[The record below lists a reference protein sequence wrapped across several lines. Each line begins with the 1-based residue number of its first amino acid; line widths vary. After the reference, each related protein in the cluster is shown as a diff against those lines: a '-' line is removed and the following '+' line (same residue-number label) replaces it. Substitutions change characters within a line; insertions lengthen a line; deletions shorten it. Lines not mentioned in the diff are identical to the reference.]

1 MSKRTTLKPFQSSP
15 KEGILGRLKPPQAP
29 PKEGMLRGLKPPQ
42 APPKEGMSCWDWDD
56 IVAFFTLLYI
66 IILKYHTLVQ
76 DLRIH

>member
-1 MSKRTTLKPFQSSP
+1 MSKRTTLKPVQP
-15 KEGILGRLKPPQAP
+15 LLKEGVLG
-29 PKEGMLRGLKPPQ
+29 ELKPPQ